1 MSIRVRPRS
10 NEQVSLVVKV
20 LGMIEVYSF
29 LRATSK
35 LLEHSMLCPR
45 AWDSVRDTGLSPRH
59 ALTVSET
66 ERESRM
72 G

>member
-1 MSIRVRPRS
+1 
-10 NEQVSLVVKV
+10 
-20 LGMIEVYSF
+20 MIEVYSF

-35 LLEHSMLCPR
+35 PLEHSMLCPCAR
-45 AWDSVRDTGLSPRH
+45 DSVWDTLLTPCH
-59 ALTVSET
+59 ALTVTET